1 MHLVWVRSVR
11 LRSFAFGMAVLIAVS
26 CEPPPDPE
34 TQPDATLH
42 AELGLTLRDRVYRVT
57 LSGGPSERADPVAIS
72 IEPGS
77 HVEFVTSDW
86 LIHEVIFEA
95 DSVAG
100 VRWAF
105 LERTD
110 QAASPPLI
118 NRDSRYVLS
127 FEGAPPGRYPY
138 LIEGNGPAGRGVIIV
153 TDPELASPSRNQ

>member
-1 MHLVWVRSVR
+1 MFGTALLVA
-11 LRSFAFGMAVLIAVS
+11 LS

-34 TQPDATLH
+34 TQPDEILQ
-42 AELGLTLRDRVYRVT
+42 AELGLTLRDRVHRVT
-57 LSGGPSERADPVAIS
+57 LTGGPTERADPVAIS

-86 LIHEVIFEA
+86 LIHEVIFES
-95 DSVAG
+95 DSVGGA
-100 VRWAF
+100 RWAF

-118 NRDSRYVLS
+118 NRDSRYALS

-138 LIEGNGPAGRGVIIV
+138 LIEGNGASGRGVIIV
-153 TDPELASPSRNQ
+153 TDPQLAPPSRDP

>member
-1 MHLVWVRSVR
+1 MRDRSGR
-11 LRSFAFGMAVLIAVS
+11 LRSLVLGAALLMAVS
-26 CEPPPDPE
+26 CEPPPGPD
-34 TQPDATLH
+34 TQPDEVLQ
-42 AELGLTLRDRVYRVT
+42 AELGLTLRDVVHRVT
-57 LSGGPSERADPVAIS
+57 LTGGPVERADPVAIS